1 MSIIVNF
8 EETPPKYE
16 DVMNK
21 FAKKNVKIKENNL
34 TLENRNKW
42 TKDIW
47 DIKARLPEEVDIC
60 GDDEWEF
67 DRLFYVNHKTKET
80 SWNPFTWGDNNQPVK
95 STQPFGLSSKAAIK
109 RRASNSIRKQE
120 I

>member
-21 FAKKNVKIKENNL
+21 FSKKNVKIKENNL

-47 DIKARLPEEVDIC
+47 DIKARLPKEVDIC

-67 DRLFYVNHKTKET
+67 DRLFLFSRVKLFSLILTFFFENLFIT
-80 SWNPFTWGDNNQPVK
+80 S
-95 STQPFGLSSKAAIK
+95 SYFGGVSSKLTI
-109 RRASNSIRKQE
+109 ID
-120 I
+120 IVIFMF